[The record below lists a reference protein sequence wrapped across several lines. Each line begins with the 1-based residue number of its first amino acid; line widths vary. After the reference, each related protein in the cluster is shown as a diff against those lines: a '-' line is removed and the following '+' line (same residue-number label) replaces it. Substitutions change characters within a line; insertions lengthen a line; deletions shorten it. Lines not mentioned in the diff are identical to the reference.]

1 MSEINPLV
9 LSFPNFTLGQ
19 IIDPEQ
25 ANQNNADIANKVND
39 FIGDVE
45 NTNLAVIESIQD
57 ASLDVTT
64 LATSIDD
71 EVTTIEVAGN
81 MGEFPDAPGKALIID
96 GNDYEVFKYSGKD
109 GNNFTGVTRGY
120 LGPAQAFTAGVA
132 IKRFLTAAEM
142 DVDIDAIDTKVDAA
156 IVTADEAETK
166 ADAAIITAEGAD
178 GKADSA
184 ILTAGEAETKADA
197 AVITADEAET
207 KADAAVITADEA
219 DVKADEAVNTAN
231 DALGQDETEPY
242 TGALG
247 AMKIAEEADI
257 KADSAIVT
265 ADEADGKADSA
276 ILTADEAETK
286 ADGAIITADGAD
298 TKADEALGAGI
309 ADSGTATSTTVNTL
323 TDTAKNWTV
332 DEFIGRRVRITS
344 GDEQVRTITG
354 NTADTI
360 TVDKDWITGIGS
372 TPAYEIEVADPT
384 GSRGAMTVA
393 TSVEMD
399 YHEMKPEIEQAV
411 QDVEDK
417 ASEEWVNN
425 QITDAKNELT
435 NDIYRKDPVNTYD
448 DLYTTYTE
456 PEDGWIAMTLDSRNH
471 YVYHAGEAE
480 WKLKPTDI
488 NYADDDGTDGIIT
501 STKFNKWNE
510 HLLDV
515 VKHGELIAFPGHYV
529 VTEFDTPTAG
539 DITETMYKSA
549 DDTVFLTKVTEFDTP
564 TTEDITI
571 TIECVEFGIHNKSVT
586 EFDTP
591 TAGDIK
597 ETVSEVV

>member
-1 MSEINPLV
+1 MGININPLV

-19 IIDPEQ
+19 IIDPDQ
-25 ANQNNADIANKVND
+25 ANQNNFDITNKVNE
-39 FIGDVE
+39 FIVDVE

-64 LATSIDD
+64 LATGIDD
-71 EVTTIEVAGN
+71 EVTTIEVAAN
-81 MGEFPDAPGKALIID
+81 MDEFPAAPGKALIID
-96 GNDYEVFKYSGKD
+96 GNDYEVFQYNGKD

-120 LGPAQAFTAGVA
+120 LGPARAFSSGVT

-142 DVDIDAIDTKVDAA
+142 DADIDAIDAKADGA
-156 IVTADEAETK
+156 IVTADDADTK
-166 ADAAIITAEGAD
+166 ADSAIITANGAD

-184 ILTAGEAETKADA
+184 I
-197 AVITADEAET
+197 ITADEAET
-207 KADAAVITADEA
+207 KADE
-219 DVKADEAVNTAN
+219 
-231 DALGQDETEPY
+231 ALGQDEVEPY

-247 AMKIAEEADI
+247 AMKIA
-257 KADSAIVT
+257 
-265 ADEADGKADSA
+265 
-276 ILTADEAETK
+276 
-286 ADGAIITADGAD
+286 
-298 TKADEALGAGI
+298 
-309 ADSGTATSTTVNTL
+309 
-323 TDTAKNWTV
+323 TDVQDAWELKEPELDQAVIDVENAV
-332 DEFIGRRVRITS
+332 E
-344 GDEQVRTITG
+344 
-354 NTADTI
+354 
-360 TVDKDWITGIGS
+360 
-372 TPAYEIEVADPT
+372 
-384 GSRGAMTVA
+384 
-393 TSVEMD
+393 SVEG
-399 YHEMKPEIEQAV
+399 
-411 QDVEDK
+411 K

-571 TIECVEFGIHNKSVT
+571 TIECVELGIHNKSVT